1 MTLALRSGGGPMP
14 NDDLKAFRVEIPA
27 GADDGQT
34 MSLDADVRGFTGLLV
49 GLAIGVATWGLI
61 LAVWW
66 LV

>member
-1 MTLALRSGGGPMP
+1 LRYIFVGGSMP
-14 NDDLKAFRVEIPA
+14 NDDLKAFGVEIPV
-27 GADDGQT
+27 GADDTQT

-49 GLAIGVATWGLI
+49 GLAIGVASWGLI

>member
-1 MTLALRSGGGPMP
+1 MP
-14 NDDLKAFRVEIPA
+14 NDDLKAFGVEIPV
-27 GADDGQT
+27 GADDTQT

-49 GLAIGVATWGLI
+49 GLAIGVASWGLI